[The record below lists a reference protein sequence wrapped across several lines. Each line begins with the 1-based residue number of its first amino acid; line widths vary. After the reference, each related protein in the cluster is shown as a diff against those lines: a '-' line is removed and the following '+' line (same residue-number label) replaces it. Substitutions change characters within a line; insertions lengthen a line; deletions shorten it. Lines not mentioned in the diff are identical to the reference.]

1 MYNVCKPKSEILKK
15 YISEFTL
22 LKKENFKLIN
32 YLAFPHNNSA
42 IVFLSKA
49 TVNYNDYK
57 ITVNQNPN
65 NVQSVVALGKYLH
78 PVHLFYLDAVDEICI
93 NFTPTGLN
101 YFFKQNFEQVAGKP
115 FQFVDND
122 IWTNFSQKLY
132 SHPKEERIEVLEDF
146 LLSQLQ
152 KKDLSTIEQIIS
164 ILKSD
169 LSIKIKDLA
178 AKAHVSQRT
187 VNRLFHTYLG
197 CSPSAFKKIQR
208 FRNAI
213 AMKNNHNS
221 LTEVSL
227 LNEYYD
233 SAHFNHEFQELTNTN
248 PTSFFNQ
255 VSKVGNKK
263 FPYIFK

>member
-22 LKKENFKLIN
+22 LKKENFKPIN

-49 TVNYNDYK
+49 TVSYNDYK
-57 ITVNQNPN
+57 ITVSQNPN

-78 PVHLFYLDAVDEICI
+78 PLHLFYSDAVDEICI

-101 YFFKQNFEQVAGKP
+101 YFFKQNFKQIAGKP
-115 FQFVDND
+115 IQFVNNE
-122 IWTNFSQKLY
+122 IWTNFSKQLFNY
-132 SHPKEERIEVLEDF
+132 PKQERIELLEKF

-152 KKDLSTIEQIIS
+152 EKDLSIIEQLTN
-164 ILKSD
+164 ILTND
-169 LSIKIKDLA
+169 LTIKVKDLA
-178 AKAHVSQRT
+178 LKTNLSPRT
-187 VNRLFHTYLG
+187 INRLFHTYLG
-197 CSPSAFKKIQR
+197 RSPSAFKKIQR

-213 AMKNNHNS
+213 EMKNNHNS
-221 LTEVSL
+221 LTEISL

-255 VSKVGNKK
+255 VSKVGDEK
-263 FPYIFK
+263 FSYIFM